1 MADTRCKQHPA
12 VLHACRAERQSG
24 TLHPLQKILNSR
36 PLAHQLRL
44 TYACMLCL
52 LQALVREGMW
62 QSRPTNND
70 GLAANFLFLEDN
82 MQDVDTF
89 KGVETAVR
97 TGTVPA
103 NMGRR
108 LHFLPRQRLLPAALQ
123 NTFVWSGELWTLQLP
138 KQTLLLCY
146 AT

>member
-1 MADTRCKQHPA
+1 MHSK
-12 VLHACRAERQSG
+12 
-24 TLHPLQKILNSR
+24 

-44 TYACMLCL
+44 TFACMLSL

-62 QSRPTNND
+62 QSRPTNTD

-89 KGVETAVR
+89 KGVATTVR

-103 NMGRR
+103 NMSRR
-108 LHFLPRQRLLPAALQ
+108 LHFLSRQRLLPAALQ
-123 NTFVWSGELWTLQLP
+123 NTSLWSGELETLQLP
-138 KQTLLLCY
+138 KQTLLRAMQHQQAGLS
-146 AT
+146 